1 MSFDIV
7 GVGAAAYDYL
17 CIVEKYPE
25 EDGST
30 NILAIHN
37 QGGGCVAT
45 ALVAAS
51 RLGSSTAY
59 IGNTGDNFGGNYI
72 RDDFVREGVDISG
85 VQIFPGKHSTEGYV
99 MIDPVKSTRTK
110 FPYSNDLPD
119 ITWTREKEDLI
130 RQAKILHIDGTNYNN
145 CLRAAQIARESGVLV
160 SLDGCGRKKNT
171 ALNAELAMMADIL
184 IMNEEFP
191 YYASGKDNLEEAL
204 KFFTQ
209 GHAKV
214 IISTLGAKGCVAL
227 EYGKLVYYPAYKVEA
242 VDTTGAG
249 DVFHGAF
256 MDAWLRSY
264 TQYAA
269 VLYASAVAAMKCR
282 QIGGRAGI
290 PNHEETLQFMK
301 EHAEDMN

>member
-1 MSFDIV
+1 MGYDVV

-30 NILAIHN
+30 NILEIHN

-45 ALVAAS
+45 ALVATS
-51 RLGSSTAY
+51 RLGFSTSY

-72 RDDFVREGVDISG
+72 REDFVKEGVDISG
-85 VQIFPGKHSTEGYV
+85 VQVFPGRHSTEGYV
-99 MIDPVKSTRTK
+99 MIDPAKSTRTK

-119 ITWTREKEDLI
+119 IIWTREKEDLI

-145 CLRAAQIARESGVLV
+145 CLKAAQIARESGVLV
-160 SLDGCGRKKNT
+160 SLDGCARKKNT

-191 YYASGKDNLEEAL
+191 YYASGRDNLEEAMN
-204 KFFTQ
+204 FFAE
-209 GHAKV
+209 GHARV
-214 IISTLGAKGCVAL
+214 IISTLGARGCVAL
-227 EYGKLVYYPAYKVEA
+227 EHGKLVYYPAYKVEA
-242 VDTTGAG
+242 IDTTGAG

-256 MDAWLRSY
+256 LAAWLRGY
-264 TQYAA
+264 TQYDA
-269 VLYASAVAAMKCR
+269 VLYASAVAAVKCTK
-282 QIGGRAGI
+282 IGGRDGI
-290 PNHEETLQFMK
+290 PSHEKTLQFMK
-301 EHAEDMN
+301 EHAEDI